1 MSSDRAKRRETSN
14 TKTKT
19 TTMTK
24 EQQIETLSDILNES
38 KVFDSY
44 AIRTGIKLNNDSD
57 IWSEIE
63 EFIVDK
69 INEDTN

>member
-1 MSSDRAKRRETSN
+1 
-14 TKTKT
+14 
-19 TTMTK
+19 MTK

-44 AIRTGIKLNNDSD
+44 AIRTGIKLNND

>member
-1 MSSDRAKRRETSN
+1 MRSNRPKRRETSN

-24 EQQIETLSDILNES
+24 EQQIETLSDILKES

-44 AIRTGIKLNNDSD
+44 AIRTGIKLDNDSD
-57 IWSEIE
+57 IWNEIE

-69 INEDTN
+69 IN

>member
-1 MSSDRAKRRETSN
+1 MRSNRPKRRETSN

-44 AIRTGIKLNNDSD
+44 AIRTGIKLDNDSD

>member
-1 MSSDRAKRRETSN
+1 MRSNRPKRRETSN

>member
-1 MSSDRAKRRETSN
+1 
-14 TKTKT
+14 
-19 TTMTK
+19 MTK

-63 EFIVDK
+63 ESIVDK